1 LSAGTVTFRAAS
13 LADNEALID
22 LKWSINKAEHAAY
35 PANTAIPDILD
46 LSREAAVAGV
56 QAYWEHIKSGEG
68 AFLVGEIDG
77 EIVCC
82 GCWYEEMALESTL
95 ERYRRQANIGGIV
108 VAHSARGKGLG
119 RAIMV
124 ALEGQIKAAGI
135 RHARLAVVPGNTPA
149 ESLYHSLGF
158 EDFET
163 VMIKAL

>member
-1 LSAGTVTFRAAS
+1 LSAGTVTFRAATR
-13 LADNEALID
+13 ADDDALID

-46 LSREAAVAGV
+46 LSPEAAVAGV
-56 QAYWEHIKSGEG
+56 EAYWECINSGEG

-135 RHARLAVVPGNTPA
+135 NHVRLTVVPGNTPA
-149 ESLYHSLGF
+149 ESLYHSLEF

>member
-1 LSAGTVTFRAAS
+1 MSNPQVTFR
-13 LADNEALID
+13 LATRADTDALID

-46 LSREAAVAGV
+46 LSREAAIAGV
-56 QAYWEHIKSGEG
+56 EAYWECINSGEG

-82 GCWYEEMALESTL
+82 GCWYEEMAMESTL

-108 VAHSARGKGLG
+108 VSPSARGKGLG
-119 RAIMV
+119 RAIMI
-124 ALEGQIKAAGI
+124 ALESLIKTAGI
-135 RHARLAVVPGNTPA
+135 SHVRLTVVPGNTPA